1 MCLDLFAHPFG
12 ERHGG
17 VEHGPGKQQHE
28 LFAAKATRSIDLAHL
43 VPQDPRELLEDRVAR
58 LMAVGVV
65 HALEAVEIAHD
76 AGKGLLEAARMLEHL
91 VEPLLEMPPVVE
103 ARQRVGL

>member
-12 ERHGG
+12 ERDGG

-28 LFAAKATRSIDLAHL
+28 LFAAEATRSIDLAHL

-65 HALEAVEIAHD
+65 HASRA
-76 AGKGLLEAARMLEHL
+76 
-91 VEPLLEMPPVVE
+91 
-103 ARQRVGL
+103 